1 MEALTN
7 FLDSLIAWCLSSG
20 LRLVM
25 GIVFILIAF
34 KVIDA
39 IFKRIEASRLSKV
52 NIDKTVKVVGLSV
65 LKITL
70 KVICVIIFII
80 ILGIETS
87 TIAAAIASIGLTMG
101 LALQGS
107 LSNIASFVIILT
119 MRQFRIGDYIEVAGV
134 GGTVEKIT
142 LFYTVLVT
150 PQNQI
155 VSVPNTDASSSTC
168 VNYSMKDTRR
178 LDLTF
183 SIAYENNFL
192 KAKQIIQEC
201 IERVGLALP
210 DPAPFVNIKA
220 HNASS
225 IDILVRVWTKSSDY
239 WTMNWSLLEMI
250 KMEFDNNDIS
260 IPYQQVDIHMVEDK
274 PNKINYNIRN
284 FEIKHV
290 EADEIND
297 KVEEDDDGILDVTF
311 NVDKTPEV
319 ESAEECEEALSAT
332 VEAADALDES
342 VVESATNEANEPI
355 TEPVEEKEEEYVPV
369 KQMVVSGKVVRTKG
383 QRQSCGKI
391 IDKKKTRAMKKAEK
405 KAAKLAKKQAKL
417 EEQLKKTEIDA

>member
-1 MEALTN
+1 MEAFTN

-65 LKITL
+65 LKIIL

-192 KAKQIIQEC
+192 KAKQIISEC
-201 IERVGLALP
+201 IDRIGLALP

-225 IDILVRVWTKSSDY
+225 IDIVVRVWTKSSDY

-260 IPYQQVDIHMVEDK
+260 IPYQQVDVHMVE
-274 PNKINYNIRN
+274 PSQNKINYNVKN
-284 FEIKHV
+284 FEIKHI
-290 EADEIND
+290 EAEEIND
-297 KVEEDDDGILDVTF
+297 KVDEDDDGILDVTF
-311 NVDKTPEV
+311 NVDKTDEA
-319 ESAEECEEALSAT
+319 ESVEECAEATTVDGVETAKSDSEPVLDA
-332 VEAADALDES
+332 VEAGALTDES
-342 VVESATNEANEPI
+342 VVESADIGVKERENSANNYI
-355 TEPVEEKEEEYVPV
+355 
-369 KQMVVSGKVVRTKG
+369 
-383 QRQSCGKI
+383 
-391 IDKKKTRAMKKAEK
+391 
-405 KAAKLAKKQAKL
+405 LL
-417 EEQLKKTEIDA
+417 LK

>member
-7 FLDSLIAWCLSSG
+7 FLNSLISWCLSSG